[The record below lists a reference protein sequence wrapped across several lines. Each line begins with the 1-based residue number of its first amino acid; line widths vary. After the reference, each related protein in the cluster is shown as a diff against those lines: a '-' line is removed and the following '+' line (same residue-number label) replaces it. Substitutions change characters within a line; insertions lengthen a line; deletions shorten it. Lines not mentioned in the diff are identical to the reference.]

1 MLKYRPE
8 IDGIRAIAVLAVI
21 FYHAQIEILENDLFA
36 GGFLGVDIFFVISGY
51 LISSIILIEIQ
62 NNNSFSF
69 SFFYER
75 RIRRLVPVL
84 IFIIFAFIPLA
95 WLYLLPSNFIDFAK
109 SILYSLSFIVNFYF
123 FFSSAQYGAEDSYL
137 IPFFHLW
144 SLSIEEQFYILFP
157 IISLL
162 TYKFLKKYFF
172 IIIVIGFFLSL
183 CLSITCS
190 HYYPSLNFFILPTR
204 AWELLC
210 GVILAFLKINYKK
223 ENSILILKKITPF
236 IGFILISFSILLYD
250 KQIKNIALYSLIP
263 VVGTCIIIFYANK
276 DDFFTK
282 ILSSKFFTSI
292 GLISYSLYLWHYP
305 IFSFARIIKYN
316 QIDNS
321 IYLIEKFFLI
331 LLIFVLSIF
340 TYFFIEKPFR
350 IKNKISYKKIIILL
364 LCSYLVLIIFFFR
377 SN

>member
-1 MLKYRPE
+1 M
-8 IDGIRAIAVLAVI
+8 
-21 FYHAQIEILENDLFA
+21 
-36 GGFLGVDIFFVISGY
+36 
-51 LISSIILIEIQ
+51 
-62 NNNSFSF
+62 
-69 SFFYER
+69 
-75 RIRRLVPVL
+75 
-84 IFIIFAFIPLA
+84 
-95 WLYLLPSNFIDFAK
+95 
-109 SILYSLSFIVNFYF
+109 
-123 FFSSAQYGAEDSYL
+123 
-137 IPFFHLW
+137 
-144 SLSIEEQFYILFP
+144 
-157 IISLL
+157 
-162 TYKFLKKYFF
+162 
-172 IIIVIGFFLSL
+172 
-183 CLSITCS
+183 
-190 HYYPSLNFFILPTR
+190 
-204 AWELLC
+204 
-210 GVILAFLKINYKK
+210 AFLKINYKK

-236 IGFILISFSILLYD
+236 LGFILISFSILLYD

-316 QIDNS
+316 QIDNN

-331 LLIFVLSIF
+331 ILIFVLSIF

-364 LCSYLVLIIFFFR
+364 LCSFSFNYFFFR